1 MPGPVKEAA
10 SGSIG
15 GQRREEEEG
24 REGDARAAQNQD
36 GGQVHE
42 VFGDSGTNM
51 VMLALVVIAWISEYA
66 VVRNCTC

>member
-1 MPGPVKEAA
+1 MPGPMKEAS
-10 SGSIG
+10 SGSVG
-15 GQRREEEEG
+15 VQRREEEEG

-36 GGQVHE
+36 GQVQE

>member
-1 MPGPVKEAA
+1 MPGPVKDAS
-10 SGSIG
+10 SGSVG

-36 GGQVHE
+36 GQVHE